1 MSLRI
6 AAAPGRDLRRGDFR
20 AIVRGGDILLPAP
33 LARTLTEN
41 RIVTGERLAE
51 LAFDLPGVLASIL
64 GWSTDEVLR
73 ARRGLISA
81 LQGHVHPEILEPS
94 EPFERGFGAL
104 PPPRRR

>member
-6 AAAPGRDLRRGDFR
+6 AAAQGRALRRGDFN
-20 AIVRGGDILLPAP
+20 AAVRDGDVLLPAP

-64 GWSTDEVLR
+64 GWSNDEVLR
-73 ARRGLISA
+73 ARRGLSSA
-81 LQGHVHPEILEPS
+81 LRGHVDPEILEPT